1 MADWFNASGHQVKV
15 ITAYPYYPKWKI
27 FEGYKSSIWSS
38 NVIDDVTYIRCPIWV
53 PSSPTGPKR
62 VIHLLSFAI
71 SSLPPLFKQI
81 FWQPDFIFTI
91 EPPIFTMPAAIL
103 FAKLTRVKS
112 ILHIQDYE
120 VDAAFKLGILKN
132 KWLRKLILGLESC
145 LLKQFNYVSTISEK
159 MLERGVCK
167 GVSFNKLILFRNWID
182 LSFFK
187 SAYSHN
193 HKFSNKILAFRANLN
208 IPQNAIVALYSGNMG
223 IKQGLEILALTA
235 KKVYLN
241 NSLSRPI
248 HFIFCGDGPGK
259 NDLIKKCHGFDFV
272 HFLELQPA
280 DKFLILLKMVDI
292 HLLPQRADAE
302 DLVMPSK
309 LGGMLASG
317 RPVLA
322 CANKDSELSNVLK
335 DIGFIVPPENIE
347 LFYKALVRLS
357 KDSRL
362 RHRLG
367 VAGKKY
373 AEKNLDK
380 NKVLFAFEQKMLKI
394 LNEK

>member
-1 MADWFNASGHQVKV
+1 
-15 ITAYPYYPKWKI
+15 
-27 FEGYKSSIWSS
+27 
-38 NVIDDVTYIRCPIWV
+38 
-53 PSSPTGPKR
+53 
-62 VIHLLSFAI
+62 
-71 SSLPPLFKQI
+71 
-81 FWQPDFIFTI
+81 
-91 EPPIFTMPAAIL
+91 
-103 FAKLTRVKS
+103 
-112 ILHIQDYE
+112 
-120 VDAAFKLGILKN
+120 
-132 KWLRKLILGLESC
+132 
-145 LLKQFNYVSTISEK
+145 
-159 MLERGVCK
+159 
-167 GVSFNKLILFRNWID
+167 
-182 LSFFK
+182 
-187 SAYSHN
+187 
-193 HKFSNKILAFRANLN
+193 LN

-259 NDLIKKCHGFDFV
+259 NALFKKCHGFDFV
-272 HFLELQPA
+272 HFLDLQPA
-280 DKFLILLKMVDI
+280 DKFVILLKMVDI

-309 LGGMLASG
+309 LGGILASG

-322 CANKDSELSNVLK
+322 CASKDSELSNVLK

-362 RHRLG
+362 RYRLG
-367 VAGKKY
+367 EAGKKY